1 MRYAPDGPLSS
12 VAAQPATGRP
22 RAGTG
27 AAAGLDRGSAGLAPI
42 GPSARTAPYDAVPLV
57 FTGLFSLYV
66 LTWFLELGKRIE
78 MLGAIRFE
86 FLLGAVLT
94 AIAVP
99 SLLTSATR
107 DDNPLPKYAIAYL
120 VFVTLH
126 LPLSQS
132 FAVSWDTYVDRVLKF
147 SCMTLFLWAF
157 VRNPR
162 TLRLFVA
169 AFLLACLKLGQ
180 EAFVGKVTGSMV
192 WENQGVMRLNGAP
205 GTLFGHPNSLSGL
218 AVGTLP
224 FIYFLWPCVSR
235 RARVALIVLLVFA
248 VNIIVFTGSR
258 TGYVGT
264 LLLVAFL
271 FLRSQRKLRFLG
283 ALVLVGIVA
292 APLVPDQYVERFMT
306 TFVGKEREGSS
317 KEHRLEIAGDA
328 WRIFLAHPQGV
339 GIYGFAE
346 ARERQLGK
354 SPMDT
359 HNLYLQVL
367 ADLGVGGAVFFGAFL
382 AALWRQLQRVERHLA
397 AEIATVE
404 RLVPP
409 GRTRSPGSEAVA
421 EHLQDLRFMRAVA
434 TAFLAYLAARLF
446 LGLFGH
452 DLYEIYWW
460 LSAGATIA
468 LTNMLAAAR
477 RRTADLARVAAVPD
491 DARDR

>member
-1 MRYAPDGPLSS
+1 MRRAAEGSVSS
-12 VAAQPATGRP
+12 VAAQPAGSRL
-22 RAGTG
+22 RVGSGVAGVG
-27 AAAGLDRGSAGLAPI
+27 ERHAAAIAS
-42 GPSARTAPYDAVPLV
+42 GPPASRTPAYDAVPLA
-57 FTGLFSLYV
+57 FTGLFSIYV
-66 LTWFLELGKRIE
+66 LTWFLEVGKRIE
-78 MLGAIRFE
+78 FLGAVRFE

-99 SLLTSATR
+99 SVLAHPAGDR
-107 DDNPLPKYAIAYL
+107 NPLPKYAIAYL
-120 VFVTLH
+120 AFVTLH

-132 FAVSWDTYVDRVLKF
+132 FAVSWDTYIDRVLKF
-147 SCMTLFLWAF
+147 SCMTLFLAAF

-162 TLRLFVA
+162 TLRLFIA

-180 EAFVGKVTGSMV
+180 EAFVGKITGSMV
-192 WENQGVMRLNGAP
+192 WENQGIMRLNGAP
-205 GTLFGHPNSLSGL
+205 GTLFGHPNSLAGL

-224 FIYFLWPCVSR
+224 FIYFLWPSVSR
-235 RARVALIVLLVFA
+235 RSRVALVVLLVFA

-258 TGYVGT
+258 TGYVGA

-271 FLRSQRKLRFLG
+271 FLRSRRKLRFLG
-283 ALVLVGIVA
+283 ALLLVGILA
-292 APLVPDQYVERFMT
+292 APLIPDQYIERFMT
-306 TFVGKEREGSS
+306 TFVGKEREGAS

-328 WRIFLAHPQGV
+328 WRIFLANPQGV

-382 AALWRQLQRVERHLA
+382 VALWRQLQRVERDLA
-397 AEIATVE
+397 AEIGTVE
-404 RLVPP
+404 RLASRDRARPP
-409 GRTRSPGSEAVA
+409 AADAVA
-421 EHLQDLRFMRAVA
+421 EHLRDLRFMRAVA

-468 LTNMLAAAR
+468 LTDLLGAAR
-477 RRTADLARVAAVPD
+477 RRTADLAMAAAIPV
-491 DARDR
+491 

>member
-1 MRYAPDGPLSS
+1 MRRGADGPISS
-12 VAAQPATGRP
+12 AAPHPAGDRARVGFAQP
-22 RAGTG
+22 GT
-27 AAAGLDRGSAGLAPI
+27 AR
-42 GPSARTAPYDAVPLV
+42 PSAVPLASNPPGAQASPYDAVPLA
-57 FTGLFSLYV
+57 FTGLFSVYV
-66 LTWFLELGKRIE
+66 LTWFLEVGKRIE
-78 MLGAIRFE
+78 FLGAIRFE

-99 SLLTSATR
+99 SLLQGRTV
-107 DDNPLPKYAIAYL
+107 DPNPLPKYAIAYL
-120 VFVTLH
+120 AFVTLH

-157 VRNPR
+157 VRDPK
-162 TLRLFVA
+162 TLRLFIA

-180 EAFVGKVTGSMV
+180 EAFVGKLTGSMV

-235 RARVALIVLLVFA
+235 RARIVLVVLLVFA

-258 TGYVGT
+258 TGYIGT

-271 FLRSQRKLRFLG
+271 FLRSPRKLRFLG
-283 ALVLVGIVA
+283 AFVLVGMLA
-292 APLVPDQYVERFMT
+292 GPLIPDQYVERFMT

-328 WRIFLAHPQGV
+328 WRIFLANPQGV
-339 GIYGFAE
+339 GIYGFAA

-382 AALWRQLQRVERHLA
+382 AALWRQLRRVERELA
-397 AEIATVE
+397 AEVETVE
-404 RLVPP
+404 RLLPQ
-409 GRTRSPGSEAVA
+409 GRTRPPMPDAVTA
-421 EHLQDLRFMRAVA
+421 HLQDLRFMRGVA

-460 LSAGATIA
+460 LAAGATIA
-468 LTNMLAAAR
+468 LTNMLGAAR
-477 RRTADLARVAAVPD
+477 RRTAELAKAAVVPV
-491 DARDR
+491 

>member
-1 MRYAPDGPLSS
+1 VRRAADGPLSFP
-12 VAAQPATGRP
+12 AAGPTAR
-22 RAGTG
+22 RAGAAPAAATVAG
-27 AAAGLDRGSAGLAPI
+27 RSAAAGPST
-42 GPSARTAPYDAVPLV
+42 PSAASTSPYDAVPLA
-57 FTGLFSLYV
+57 FTGLFSVYV
-66 LTWFLELGKRIE
+66 LAWFLEVGKRIE
-78 MLGAIRFE
+78 ILGAIRFE

-99 SLLTSATR
+99 SLLGRASVDR
-107 DDNPLPKYAIAYL
+107 NPLPKYAIAYL
-120 VFVTLH
+120 AFLTLH

-132 FAVSWDTYVDRVLKF
+132 FAVSWETYIDRVLKF

-162 TLRLFVA
+162 TLRLFIA

-205 GTLFGHPNSLSGL
+205 GTLFGHPNSLAGL

-224 FIYFLWPCVSR
+224 FIYYLWPCVSR
-235 RARVALIVLLVFA
+235 RARVALLVLLVFA

-271 FLRSQRKLRFLG
+271 FLRSPRKLRFLG
-283 ALVLVGIVA
+283 ALLLVGILA

-328 WRIFLAHPQGV
+328 WRIFLANPLGV

-346 ARERQLGK
+346 ARLRQLGK
-354 SPMDT
+354 YPMDT

-382 AALWRQLQRVERHLA
+382 VALWRQLQRVERDLA
-397 AEIATVE
+397 AEVATVE
-404 RLVPP
+404 RLVPR
-409 GRTRSPGSEAVA
+409 GRSPSPASDELAA
-421 EHLQDLRFMRAVA
+421 HLQDLRFMRAVA

-468 LTNMLAAAR
+468 LTNMLGAAR
-477 RRTADLARVAAVPD
+477 RRTAELAREAAIE
-491 DARDR
+491 A

>member
-1 MRYAPDGPLSS
+1 VPLASS
-12 VAAQPATGRP
+12 PHVGRP
-22 RAGTG
+22 
-27 AAAGLDRGSAGLAPI
+27 D
-42 GPSARTAPYDAVPLV
+42 PYDAVPLA
-57 FTGLFSLYV
+57 FTGLFSAYV
-66 LTWFLELGKRIE
+66 LTWFLEVGKRIE
-78 MLGAIRFE
+78 FLGAIRFE

-99 SLLTSATR
+99 SLLQSRTSDR
-107 DDNPLPKYAIAYL
+107 NLLPKYAIAYL
-120 VFVTLH
+120 AFATLH

-132 FAVSWDTYVDRVLKF
+132 FAVSWNMYVDRVLKF

-180 EAFVGKVTGSMV
+180 EAFVGKLTGSMV

-235 RARVALIVLLVFA
+235 RARLALLVLLVFA

-264 LLLVAFL
+264 ILLVAFL
-271 FLRSQRKLRFLG
+271 FLRSPRKIRFLG
-283 ALVLVGIVA
+283 AFLLVGILA
-292 APLVPDQYVERFMT
+292 GPLIPDQYVERFMT
-306 TFVGKEREGSS
+306 TFAGKEREGSS

-328 WRIFLAHPQGV
+328 WRIFLANPQGV

-367 ADLGVGGAVFFGAFL
+367 ADLGVGGALFFGAFL
-382 AALWRQLQRVERHLA
+382 VALWRELQRVEREFAAEVATVQRLLADGRVRSPASDALAGHLA
-397 AEIATVE
+397 
-404 RLVPP
+404 
-409 GRTRSPGSEAVA
+409 
-421 EHLQDLRFMRAVA
+421 DLRFMRAVA

-468 LTNMLAAAR
+468 LANMLGPAR
-477 RRTADLARVAAVPD
+477 RRTSDLAQAAGVTLAPQ
-491 DARDR
+491 

>member
-1 MRYAPDGPLSS
+1 MRRALDPPISS
-12 VAAQPATGRP
+12 VAAQT
-22 RAGTG
+22 AGVGAQGGSRTAAAIDG
-27 AAAGLDRGSAGLAPI
+27 AASPPTPALPV
-42 GPSARTAPYDAVPLV
+42 ARTLPYDTVPFV
-57 FTGLFSLYV
+57 FTGLFSVYV
-66 LTWFLELGKRIE
+66 LTWFLEVGKRIE
-78 MLGAIRFE
+78 ILGTIRFE

-94 AIAVP
+94 AIAIP
-99 SLLTSATR
+99 SLLGRSTADR
-107 DDNPLPKYAIAYL
+107 NPLPKYAIAYL
-120 VFVTLH
+120 AFLTLH

-132 FAVSWDTYVDRVLKF
+132 FAVSWETYVDRVLKF

-162 TLRLFVA
+162 TLRLFIA

-180 EAFVGKVTGSMV
+180 EAFVGKLTGSMV

-235 RARVALIVLLVFA
+235 RARLALLVLLVFA

-271 FLRSQRKLRFLG
+271 FLRSPKKLRFLG
-283 ALVLVGIVA
+283 MLLLVGIVA

-328 WRIFLAHPQGV
+328 WRIFLANPQGV
-339 GIYGFAE
+339 GVYGFAG

-367 ADLGVGGAVFFGAFL
+367 ADLGIGGAIFFGAFL
-382 AALWRQLQRVERHLA
+382 VALWRQLQRVERELA
-397 AEIATVE
+397 AEIAAAE
-404 RLVPP
+404 GLIPP
-409 GRTRSPGSEAVA
+409 IRGRSSVSGAAA

-468 LTNMLAAAR
+468 LTNLAGVAR
-477 RRTADLARVAAVPD
+477 RRTADLARAATVP
-491 DARDR
+491 A

>member
-1 MRYAPDGPLSS
+1 PTLLGG
-12 VAAQPATGRP
+12 ATG
-22 RAGTG
+22 
-27 AAAGLDRGSAGLAPI
+27 DR
-42 GPSARTAPYDAVPLV
+42 
-57 FTGLFSLYV
+57 
-66 LTWFLELGKRIE
+66 
-78 MLGAIRFE
+78 
-86 FLLGAVLT
+86 
-94 AIAVP
+94 
-99 SLLTSATR
+99 
-107 DDNPLPKYAIAYL
+107 NPLPRYAIAYL
-120 VFVTLH
+120 AFVTLH

-132 FAVSWDTYVDRVLKF
+132 FALSWDTYVDRVLKF
-147 SCMTLFLWAF
+147 SCMTLFIWAF

-162 TLRLFVA
+162 TLRLFIA

-180 EAFVGKVTGSMV
+180 EAFVGKLTGSMV
-192 WENQGVMRLNGAP
+192 WENQGIMRLNGAP
-205 GTLFGHPNSLSGL
+205 GTLFGHPNSLAGL

-235 RARVALIVLLVFA
+235 RARVVLVVLLVFA

-271 FLRSQRKLRFLG
+271 FLRSPRKVRFLG
-283 ALVLVGIVA
+283 ALLLAGILA
-292 APLVPDQYVERFMT
+292 APLIPDQYVERFMT

-328 WRIFLAHPQGV
+328 WRIFLANPQGV

-367 ADLGVGGAVFFGAFL
+367 ADLGVGGALFFGSFL
-382 AALWRQLQRVERHLA
+382 VALWRQLRRVERDLA
-397 AEIATVE
+397 AEVATVE
-404 RLVPP
+404 RLVSRDRARAP
-409 GRTRSPGSEAVA
+409 TSDAVA
-421 EHLQDLRFMRAVA
+421 EHLEDLRFMQAVA

-460 LSAGATIA
+460 LSAGAAIA
-468 LTNMLAAAR
+468 LTNLLGAAR
-477 RRTADLARVAAVPD
+477 RRTADLAKAAAMPV
-491 DARDR
+491 